1 MTQAVTYVS
10 VPLEEWER
18 IRAILER
25 VEARLV
31 ESEENRDGEW
41 IGTDEACKML
51 GVTPRT
57 WQNYRKRFKIS
68 VSQVGRS
75 IRVLRADVEKLIKQS
90 AL

>member
-41 IGTDEACKML
+41 IGTYEACKML

-75 IRVLRADVEKLIKQS
+75 IRVLRADVEKLIKQR

>member
-75 IRVLRADVEKLIKQS
+75 IRVLRADVEKLIKQR